1 MRGAVMRLGDR
12 GSCTE
17 MRAESVLVA
26 SLFSWDGGMGYKM
39 AALVRLLLLSPNL
52 YDLVVD
58 LVSLLGSV

>member
-1 MRGAVMRLGDR
+1 MW
-12 GSCTE
+12 E

-39 AALVRLLLLSPNL
+39 AALVRLLLLSSNL
-52 YDLVVD
+52 YDLVFD